1 MAEIKGSKTI
11 NGITYNN
18 GDAVTLNRSAK
29 YHTSADG
36 SNAKNLSGL
45 NASSEYYPD
54 TYVGYSTTYN
64 TAPYH
69 VSYNSNWEGYWF
81 AADAFPYAKY
91 TIKYDVNGGN
101 SSSKPDNQEKTHDTS
116 LKISTNTPTRTGYT
130 FRRWVSTRSDG
141 TYYFNPGDTTS
152 YNGNQTLVAEWTV
165 NSYSYTLGSATG
177 AITTGSTASGS
188 KNYGTTI
195 TLKGVANTGYTWNKW
210 KSSNTDIRADI
221 TTANTTF
228 SMPAGNLTM
237 TPVVTANTYTVTYNA
252 NGGTGT
258 MAQSTVTYD
267 SSFRTEQNT
276 FTRTGYTFNG
286 WNEEA
291 NGTGTAWGLT
301 DEGVYESGKSSQWTY
316 DKNITL
322 YAQWLPNMYRMVLD
336 CQGGKTQDGEE
347 SVQYNAIFDS
357 FVGGLNYGQ
366 SLPIPIRPSYN
377 FIGWNDKEDGEGVY
391 YTGSETMNVV
401 GGMVLYAIWEPAASL
416 VTIYVDGQPRRGMM
430 HMYNSSGE
438 LCYAI
443 MTVYDE
449 MGNPH
454 LTI

>member
-1 MAEIKGSKTI
+1 MVSFDKSARWIHGKYYKPGTEV
-11 NGITYNN
+11 
-18 GDAVTLNRSAK
+18 AVP
-29 YHTSADG
+29 
-36 SNAKNLSGL
+36 SNAKVYSSGYG
-45 NASSEYYPD
+45 ED
-54 TYVGYSTTYN
+54 KHYVTTYGKLTN
-64 TAPYH
+64 KHNKYYAMGTGFSKTPNAPYNLT
-69 VSYNSNWEGYWF
+69 SDMSQAGYWF
-81 AADAFPYAKY
+81 GEDAFPYA
-91 TIKYDVNGGN
+91 TFTVSFNANGG
-101 SSSKPDNQEKTHDTS
+101 SVTTESKKVTYDSNYGTLP
-116 LKISTNTPTRTGYT
+116 TPTRTGYQFNGWYT
-130 FRRWVSTRSDG
+130 ETSGGSKITSSSTVSITD
-141 TYYFNPGDTTS
+141 
-152 YNGNQTLVAEWTV
+152 NQILYAQWTV

-177 AITTGSTASGS
+177 ATTTGSTASGS
-188 KNYGTTI
+188 QNYGTTI
-195 TLKGVANTGYTWNKW
+195 TLKGAANTGYTWNKW

-366 SLPIPIRPSYN
+366 SLPIPTRPSYN

-449 MGNPH
+449 TGNPH
-454 LTI
+454 LTV